1 MKSKSLTAVNFR
13 YILAAIMV
21 AIATMMAAI
30 FWFGYTSI
38 QATSIDVGRRQADA
52 DASKNTLDNLRR
64 LETRLTELADI
75 PLKAQQLRS
84 SSQFAQFEAERIVR
98 RIANELSLPIDTI
111 SFYSSDAQKGPAS
124 ATGAQISF
132 TLSGGIRYHKFI
144 QLLDALE
151 RNTPKLTVN
160 SISIPSGTN
169 RNSIN
174 PGTLI
179 ITMATE

>member
-75 PLKAQQLRS
+75 PLKAL
-84 SSQFAQFEAERIVR
+84 
-98 RIANELSLPIDTI
+98 
-111 SFYSSDAQKGPAS
+111 
-124 ATGAQISF
+124 
-132 TLSGGIRYHKFI
+132 
-144 QLLDALE
+144 
-151 RNTPKLTVN
+151 
-160 SISIPSGTN
+160 
-169 RNSIN
+169 
-174 PGTLI
+174 
-179 ITMATE
+179 